1 MRHYLKS
8 SLAVLVFL
16 AFAVAC
22 GERPS
27 EPQAP
32 GTPAFAQGASGG
44 AKGGNAACPIPADV
58 VVSDE
63 ARLRAALSAA
73 SSGDVI
79 GLDGMIELTLGS
91 LDIFTD
97 GIVVTCATP
106 GSGVVT
112 APDFSFVW
120 AFLIGARNVTISHL
134 VVDGSTSDRPFRA
147 HNNGASFVAS
157 DLNISDN
164 TVTCGGG
171 CVMSTGVANANIT
184 DNYFVS
190 AGGRTGVHLEGQGP
204 RGPDGTQPRLIDGAR
219 VLRNTIVTTARY
231 GWPCGFHISGLRVRD
246 GSDVVVAHNVVQ
258 GPWANSLSP
267 ADLSHSRF
275 EANSLDGA
283 DCFGIGVSL
292 NRKTVLSTSNNVF
305 RSNRVTGAG
314 AAGIVVRDGSCGN
327 VFVGND
333 LQGNA
338 DDIGAIFDAPT
349 GANTLVGNK
358 NVVMDNGS
366 YDCDGDEVPDPNIIT
381 GRGTVLN
388 DVNLDEIISDAV
400 WPDCEELP
408 DGSKACEW

>member
-1 MRHYLKS
+1 MNLPDSEVAPMRHYLKS

-157 DLNISDN
+157 DLNI
-164 TVTCGGG
+164 
-171 CVMSTGVANANIT
+171 
-184 DNYFVS
+184 
-190 AGGRTGVHLEGQGP
+190 EGQGP